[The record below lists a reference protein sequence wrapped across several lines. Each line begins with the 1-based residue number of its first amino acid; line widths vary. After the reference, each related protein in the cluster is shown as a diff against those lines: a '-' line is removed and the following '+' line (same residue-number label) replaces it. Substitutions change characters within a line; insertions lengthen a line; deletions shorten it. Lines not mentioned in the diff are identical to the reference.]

1 MQVILKQ
8 HIEKVGQAGDL
19 INVAPGFAR
28 NYLLPKKL
36 AVLADAKS
44 IKQLEHQQRLKQAIK
59 EKHLRDC
66 EKLARSIESL
76 SLTIIRKAGESDRLF
91 GSVTTMDIEEALAHE
106 GVPVERKRIMLD
118 EPIKSLGIY
127 TVSIRLHQEV
137 TANLK
142 VWVVKE

>member
-8 HIEKVGQAGDL
+8 HIENIGQAGDL

-28 NYLLPKKL
+28 NYLLPKNL
-36 AVLADAKS
+36 AILANAKD
-44 IKQLEHQQRLKQAIK
+44 IKQLEHQKRLKQAIK

-66 EKLARSIESL
+66 EKMARTLEGL
-76 SLTIIRKAGESDRLF
+76 SLTIIRKAGENDRLF
-91 GSVTTMDIEEALAHE
+91 GSVTTIDIAEALTNE
-106 GVPVERKRIMLD
+106 GVTIERKRMHLE
-118 EPIKSLGIY
+118 EPIKALGIY
-127 TVSIRLHQEV
+127 TIPIRLHQEV

>member
-1 MQVILKQ
+1 MQVILKE
-8 HIEKVGQAGDL
+8 HIENIGQAGDL

-36 AVLADAKS
+36 AILADAKN
-44 IKQLEHQQRLKQAIK
+44 IKQLEHQQRLKQVIK
-59 EKHLRDC
+59 EKHLKDC
-66 EKLARSIESL
+66 EKLAMRLESL
-76 SLTIIRKAGESDRLF
+76 SLTIIRKAGENDRLF
-91 GSVTTMDIEEALAHE
+91 GSVTTIDIAEALTNE
-106 GVPVERKRIMLD
+106 EIDIERKRIDLE

-127 TVSIRLHQEV
+127 TVPIRLHQDV

>member
-8 HIEKVGQAGDL
+8 HIEKIGQAGDL

-36 AVLADAKS
+36 AILADAKS
-44 IKQLEHQQRLKQAIK
+44 IKALEHQQRLKEAIK

-66 EKLARSIESL
+66 EKLAGSIEGL
-76 SLTIIRKAGESDRLF
+76 SLTIIRKSGDNDRLF
-91 GSVTTMDIEEALAHE
+91 GSVTTMDIEDALAHE
-106 GVPVERKRIMLD
+106 GVQIDRKRIVLD

>member
-8 HIEKVGQAGDL
+8 HIEKIGQAGDL

-44 IKQLEHQQRLKQAIK
+44 IKALEHQQRLKQAIK

-66 EKLARSIESL
+66 EKLARSIEGL
-76 SLTIIRKAGESDRLF
+76 SLTIIRKAGENDRLF
-91 GSVTTMDIEEALAHE
+91 GSVTNMDIEEALAHE
-106 GVPVERKRIMLD
+106 GVHIDRKRIMLN

-137 TANLK
+137 NANLK

>member
-1 MQVILKQ
+1 MQVILKE
-8 HIEKVGQAGDL
+8 HIENIGQAGDL

-36 AVLADAKS
+36 AILADAKN
-44 IKQLEHQQRLKQAIK
+44 IKQLEHQKRLKQVIK

-66 EKLARSIESL
+66 EKLARSLESL
-76 SLTIIRKAGESDRLF
+76 SLTIIRRAGENDRLF
-91 GSVTTMDIEEALAHE
+91 GSVTTIDIAEALTNE
-106 GVPVERKRIMLD
+106 GITIERKRIHLE

-127 TVSIRLHQEV
+127 TIPIRLHQEV

>member
-44 IKQLEHQQRLKQAIK
+44 IKQMEHQQRLKQAIK

-106 GVPVERKRIMLD
+106 GVPIERKRIMLD

-127 TVSIRLHQEV
+127 TVPIRLHQEV